1 MNAGCRQRATVTS
14 MNDGENLP
22 VPTPERLQKALVYA
36 FLAGICG
43 GIVMTCAVWYIAS
56 GVSISIGG

>member
-1 MNAGCRQRATVTS
+1 